1 VQAPQVQAPQVQAPQ
16 VQAPQVQAPQVQAP
30 QVQELAVI
38 SEPQK
43 PAVVRAQ
50 SEPEISDLP
59 PLEDDSNLMSP
70 NLQPVQYQPQV
81 PDRLK
86 DLLAR
91 TQLHNRV
98 VTGSFISANLEAA
111 EKFQAALRAK
121 EQLAALLAKNL
132 QLEET
137 KKQAAYRERLASSS
151 SSDSSAYN
159 TPAGLPESTTISKT
173 KGKIKKNLDQV
184 INTLNFSFARD
195 SRLTRSTFK
204 KKEGTGW
211 PPKSSN

>member
-1 VQAPQVQAPQVQAPQ
+1 
-16 VQAPQVQAPQVQAP
+16 
-30 QVQELAVI
+30 VI
-38 SEPQK
+38 SEPSK
-43 PAVVRAQ
+43 PVQSESTSVVQ

-59 PLEDDSNLMSP
+59 PLEKDSGPTSP
-70 NLQPVQYQPQV
+70 QPAQFQPQI
-81 PDRLK
+81 PDRLR

-98 VTGSFISANLEAA
+98 VTGSFGSDNLEAA
-111 EKFQAALRAK
+111 AKYQAALRAK
-121 EQLAALLAKNL
+121 EQLAALVAKNL
-132 QLEET
+132 QLEQA
-137 KKQAAYRERLASSS
+137 KKQAAYRDRLASSS

-159 TPAGLPESTTISKT
+159 TSTGLPDSTTIAKT

-184 INTLNFSFARD
+184 TNALNFSFARD